1 MAKTWKLIRIMVKM
15 QLSLVG
21 KSTNEKLGYVF
32 LGIFAIPA
40 ALFILY
46 IVNGLISSM
55 YGVLAPSGNESVILG
70 LLFVITSILFVFIS
84 VGTIL
89 SSFYFAED
97 VESFVALPFQPY
109 QIILGK
115 SAVPFLTLY
124 LTNLVVLAPSLVIYG
139 LHSHAGVVYYLFGFI
154 LWLLTPVIPF
164 VVTAVL
170 IMFVMRFLNL
180 SKNKDRIKVFAGLLT
195 FVFVI
200 GINIVIRLN
209 SSETNPGSN
218 LAQLLAE
225 QNGLLQ
231 MTTKFYPPA
240 YFSSISLNEP
250 MSIAGAGYFLLTCA
264 LSIVALI
271 FMMTTGQKLYFKGVL
286 GLSGGTKKAISPAK
300 MSKKIQKKNVLYS
313 SWVREMKIM
322 LRTPTFFTQIIVQSL
337 LLPVLF
343 VIILI
348 MDTSGSIQGIS
359 TVVNSWQGK
368 TIILT
373 MVGFTVFILGINPA
387 AISSVSRDG
396 KSWFNHLYM
405 PIRAESVMLSK
416 ILASFFINFLSLVIL
431 LIMAFLFNIPAM
443 ITLIWIILSLLIN
456 WLTSIIGTI
465 LDLYTPNLHW
475 TDEREVFKG
484 RFIGLLALAVEVVI
498 FAPLILILWNADGI
512 EGIWMTTVILF
523 GTLTLLILISHR
535 ILKTMIEKHFY
546 SLFSS

>member
-40 ALFILY
+40 SLFILY
-46 IVNGLISSM
+46 VINGLISSM

-124 LTNLVVLAPSLVIYG
+124 LTNLVILAPSLVICG
-139 LHSHAGVVYYLFGFI
+139 LHSHAGIVYYLYAFI
-154 LWLLTPVIPF
+154 IWLLTPVIPF

-170 IMFVMRFLNL
+170 LMFVMRFLNL

-195 FVFVI
+195 FVFAI

-218 LAQLLAE
+218 LAHLLAE

-231 MTTKFYPPA
+231 LTTKFYPPA
-240 YFSSISLNEP
+240 YFSSISLTDP
-250 MSIAGAGYFLLTCA
+250 MSMAGAGYFLFTFA
-264 LSIVALI
+264 LAIVAIL

-286 GLSGGTKKAISPAK
+286 GLSGGTKKTVSPAK
-300 MSKKIQKKNVLYS
+300 MSKKIQKKNFLYS

-343 VIILI
+343 VIILV

-359 TVVNSWQGK
+359 AVVNSWQGK
-368 TIILT
+368 TIILA
-373 MVGFTVFILGINPA
+373 MVGFTVLVLGINPA

-405 PIRAESVMLSK
+405 PVRAESVMLSK
-416 ILASFFINFLSLVIL
+416 ILASFFINFLSLLVLFIMVCL
-431 LIMAFLFNIPAM
+431 LKLPIML
-443 ITLIWIILSLLIN
+443 TVIWIVLSLLIS

-484 RFIGLLALAVEVVI
+484 RFIGLLALAVEVII
-498 FAPLILILWNADGI
+498 FAPLILILWRVDGFG
-512 EGIWMTTVILF
+512 GIWMTTMILF
-523 GTLTLLILISHR
+523 AALSLLIFISNR